1 MIDISNIVLR
11 VVKEAVRAEYS
22 DCYFT
27 TSNPDSVSQNRVVS
41 ITENNNS
48 TYEKS
53 LDYENREHHANVTF
67 QIDVYSNSTDG
78 KKEEAKA
85 IQALVDDA
93 MLGMSFKRVFC
104 NPTPNIDRSY
114 YRITSRY
121 EAVVSEGYIDG
132 DGNTV
137 HNIYRR

>member
-11 VVKEAVRAEYS
+11 VVKEAVMGMFP

-27 TSNPDSVSQNRVVS
+27 TSNPDSVSKNRVVS
-41 ITENNNS
+41 IVDSNNS

-53 LDYENREHHANVTF
+53 LDFENKEHHANASF
-67 QIDVYSNSTDG
+67 QIDVYSNNTEG
-78 KKEEAKA
+78 KREEAKA

-93 MLGMSFKRVFC
+93 MLGMSFKRTFC

-121 EAVVSEGYIDG
+121 EAVVSEGYDDG
-132 DGNTV
+132 EGNTV
-137 HNIYRR
+137 HDIYRR